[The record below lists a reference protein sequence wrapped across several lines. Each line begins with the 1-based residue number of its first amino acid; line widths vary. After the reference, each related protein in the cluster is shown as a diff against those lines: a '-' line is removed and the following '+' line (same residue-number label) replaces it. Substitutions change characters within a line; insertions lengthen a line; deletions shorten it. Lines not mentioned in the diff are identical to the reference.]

1 MNEDTRIT
9 ICAAIVSQAIKD
21 YKDALA
27 KKDRG
32 EIRRLEEWFLSDWG
46 QTLSNDNGALII
58 EKTRKEF
65 FNE

>member
-21 YKDALA
+21 YKKALA
-27 KKDRG
+27 ENDRG
-32 EIRRLEEWFLSDWG
+32 EIRRLEKWFLSDWG
-46 QTLSNDNGALII
+46 QKLSNDNGALII